1 VASRF
6 EETNPVFKHMEIFD
20 TRQCP
25 LEGVQVAAGEVF
37 DEKGDTP
44 AAAFVNDFG
53 NESIEPLA
61 RHYSQ
66 LVVQLK
72 YQLLLLSWWKCLKRK
87 SWRYWE
93 SAWCIWESWSWQWCR
108 GVGNRR
114 LSSCSPFNGFNFI
127 FSGSGVGWW
136 CECRR
141 EERCDL
147 AIDLYFIIC
156 LKRFQY

>member
-1 VASRF
+1 MSFGLPIRDHSSKSSSETLNEIADAVDSRF

-20 TRQCP
+20 TRQSP

-72 YQLLLLSWWKCLKRK
+72 SQILLGELVEVPEEEELEVLGERLV
-87 SWRYWE
+87 YLGE
-93 SAWCIWESWSWQWCR
+93 LELAMVLWSW
-108 GVGNRR
+108 
-114 LSSCSPFNGFNFI
+114 
-127 FSGSGVGWW
+127 
-136 CECRR
+136 
-141 EERCDL
+141 
-147 AIDLYFIIC
+147 
-156 LKRFQY
+156 